1 MQQRRNHLEAALDQ
15 LAAAV
20 EAEDHPNDMALWAT
34 ASLAHKLGVTFAL
47 SNEAAPMT
55 ALEEVGQEWAEQIIE
70 MLDDYPEQQAD
81 VLRVAWAVAQ
91 KLADEVRRRGL
102 TKAA

>member
-1 MQQRRNHLEAALDQ
+1 MHHTGHLLESALDH

-20 EAEDHPNDMALWAT
+20 EAEDHPHDMALWAVAAL
-34 ASLAHKLGVTFAL
+34 ASRFGVTFAL
-47 SNEAAPMT
+47 SNASSPLT
-55 ALEEVGQEWAEQIIE
+55 ALEEVGQEWADQIIE
-70 MLDDYPEQQAD
+70 WLADYPEQQAD